1 MYLLLA
7 VIHGEE
13 SSVVHVQGCERRTL
27 SSACPEL
34 QGFGETG
41 GSAGNVSL
49 QTCVC
54 VLNTDSFIIHCPWLF
69 PFYCDVLQLLP

>member
-13 SSVVHVQGCERRTL
+13 SSIVHVQGCERRTL

-34 QGFGETG
+34 QGLGRQEVPQEMFLCKP
-41 GSAGNVSL
+41 VF
-49 QTCVC
+49 V
-54 VLNTDSFIIHCPWLF
+54 F
-69 PFYCDVLQLLP
+69 